1 MSETYVLTSEFLKD
15 LPRVEMPRQPR
26 LTNRQLDFLRNLR
39 KHPNSLPLM
48 TWPRTTTLRKW
59 MRRPRFA
66 AAIKSLEE
74 AFQVEAR
81 LVMAGSAAQAATL
94 LQATLT
100 GGSQFQSGQ
109 GTTPNELSLYYK
121 PLKQLMGVLWLE
133 MARREQAGRAGLE
146 EQILQRTGDASDD
159 VLSEPD
165 YVI

>member
-81 LVMAGSAAQAATL
+81 LVMAGSAATAATL
-94 LQATLT
+94 L
-100 GGSQFQSGQ
+100 
-109 GTTPNELSLYYK
+109 
-121 PLKQLMGVLWLE
+121 
-133 MARREQAGRAGLE
+133 
-146 EQILQRTGDASDD
+146 DD